1 MTCDI
6 RIGASRF
13 HYMHWRG
20 PFCPKKTP
28 ATRLLDFYVTTLTR
42 LI

>member
-20 PFCPKKTP
+20 PFCPEKTP

>member
-20 PFCPKKTP
+20 PFFPEKTP